1 MLAEIDEAALGA
13 AAEALAAARSV
24 VTLTGAGVSAESG
37 VPTFR
42 DAMTGLW
49 ARFDAQR
56 LATPEAFERDPAV
69 VSRWYDER
77 RIRCAGCVPNAGHLA
92 LASIE
97 RAITDRGGSFTL
109 LTQNVDGLHRR
120 AGSGRVVEL
129 HGSLFAWRC
138 TVTGRERD
146 DLPMPLPVYPMP
158 SDAGGLYRPGV
169 VWFGEVLPGEAVRLA
184 AQAVGCCDL
193 FLSIGTSSV
202 VYPAAG
208 FIEAAAG
215 LGARVIEINPDPTPL
230 SSLATWRFATPSGRM
245 LPRLVERAY
254 PRG

>member
-1 MLAEIDEAALGA
+1 MPSPIDEAALVA
-13 AAEALAAARSV
+13 AAQALAGARSV
-24 VTLTGAGVSAESG
+24 VVLTGAGVSAESG

-56 LATPEAFERDPAV
+56 LATPEAFERDPAL

-77 RIRCAGCVPNAGHLA
+77 RIRCAGCRPNAGHLA

-97 RAITDRGGSFTL
+97 RAMTESAGSFTL
-109 LTQNVDGLHRR
+109 LTQNVDRLHRR
-120 AGSGRVVEL
+120 AGSERVVEL

-138 TVTGRERD
+138 TATGQERD

-158 SDAGGLYRPGV
+158 SESGGVYRPGV
-169 VWFGEVLPGEAVRLA
+169 VWFGEALPGQAVRLA
-184 AQAVGCCDL
+184 ARAVESCDL

-208 FIEAAAG
+208 FIEAAAR
-215 LGARVIEINPDPTPL
+215 LGARVVEINPDPTPL
-230 SSLATWRFATPSGRM
+230 SHLATWRLAASSGEA
-245 LPRLVERAY
+245 LPRLFERAFA
-254 PRG
+254 G